1 MEAVAKIGI
10 DLDIARRLGDLVKRE
25 PFVDIRVEEIKMS
38 HGSWPQGMLLLF
50 VSLLMR
56 R

>member
-1 MEAVAKIGI
+1 MEGVAKIGI
-10 DLDIARRLGDLVKRE
+10 DLDIARKLGELVKRE
-25 PFVDIRVEEIKMS
+25 PFVDIRVEEIKMP
-38 HGSWPQGMLLLF
+38 HGSWSQGMLRLF